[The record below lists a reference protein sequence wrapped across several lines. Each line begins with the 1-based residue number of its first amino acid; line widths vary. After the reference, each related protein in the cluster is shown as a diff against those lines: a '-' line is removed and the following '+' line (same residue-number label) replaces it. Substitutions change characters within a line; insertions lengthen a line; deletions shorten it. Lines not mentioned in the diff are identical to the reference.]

1 MSIEKLNEEF
11 NKELSYGSSETSDL
25 TSHIR
30 SGIAYLEALVGN
42 KLDFKENVFARSIL
56 RDYVRY
62 SVNNSTEYFEENFE
76 RELVR
81 LQLIEGVK
89 WLESEQKS

>member
-1 MSIEKLNEEF
+1 MNLDKLNKEF
-11 NKELSYGSSETSDL
+11 NEELSYGSSETSDL
-25 TSHIR
+25 RSHIL
-30 SGIAYLEALVGN
+30 SGISYLETLVGN
-42 KLDFKENVFARSIL
+42 SIDFEDNNYARTLL

-76 RELVR
+76 KELVR

-89 WLESEQKS
+89 YFEQKS

>member
-1 MSIEKLNEEF
+1 MNLEKLNEEF

-25 TSHIR
+25 RSHIL
-30 SGIAYLEALVGN
+30 SGMSYLETLVGN
-42 KLDFKENVFARSIL
+42 NIDYEENTFARTLL

-62 SVNNSTEYFEENFE
+62 SVNNSTEYFEDNFE
-76 RELVR
+76 KELVR

-89 WLESEQKS
+89 WYGQKS

>member
-1 MSIEKLNEEF
+1 MNIEKLNEEF

>member
-1 MSIEKLNEEF
+1 MNLDKLNKEF
-11 NKELSYGSSETSDL
+11 NEELSYGSSETSDL
-25 TSHIR
+25 RSHIL
-30 SGIAYLEALVGN
+30 SGISYLETLVGN
-42 KLDFKENVFARSIL
+42 SIDFEGNNFARTLL

-76 RELVR
+76 KELVR

-89 WLESEQKS
+89 YFEQKS

>member
-1 MSIEKLNEEF
+1 MNLDKLNKEF
-11 NKELSYGSSETSDL
+11 NEELSYGSSETSDL
-25 TSHIR
+25 RSHIL
-30 SGIAYLEALVGN
+30 SGISYLEALVGN
-42 KLDFKENVFARSIL
+42 SIDFEDNNYARTLL

-76 RELVR
+76 KELVR

-89 WLESEQKS
+89 YFEQKS

>member
-42 KLDFKENVFARSIL
+42 KLDFEENVFARSIL

>member
-1 MSIEKLNEEF
+1 MNLDKLNKEF
-11 NKELSYGSSETSDL
+11 NEELSYGSSETSDL
-25 TSHIR
+25 RSHIL
-30 SGIAYLEALVGN
+30 SGISYLETLVGN
-42 KLDFKENVFARSIL
+42 SIDFEDNIFARTLL

-76 RELVR
+76 KELVR

-89 WLESEQKS
+89 YFEQKS

>member
-1 MSIEKLNEEF
+1 MNLDKLNKEF
-11 NKELSYGSSETSDL
+11 NEELSYGSSETSDL
-25 TSHIR
+25 RSHIL
-30 SGIAYLEALVGN
+30 SGISYLEAFVGN
-42 KLDFKENVFARSIL
+42 AIDFEDNNFARTLL

-76 RELVR
+76 KELVR

-89 WLESEQKS
+89 YFEQKS

>member
-1 MSIEKLNEEF
+1 MNLDKLNKEF
-11 NKELSYGSSETSDL
+11 NEELSYGSSETSDL
-25 TSHIR
+25 RSHIL
-30 SGIAYLEALVGN
+30 SGISYLEALVGN
-42 KLDFKENVFARSIL
+42 AIDFEDNNYARTLL

-76 RELVR
+76 KELVR

-89 WLESEQKS
+89 YFEQKS

>member
-1 MSIEKLNEEF
+1 MDLDKLNKEF
-11 NKELSYGSSETSDL
+11 NEELSYGSSETSDL
-25 TSHIR
+25 RSHIL
-30 SGIAYLEALVGN
+30 SGISYLETLVGN
-42 KLDFKENVFARSIL
+42 SIDFEDNNYARTLL

-76 RELVR
+76 KELVR

-89 WLESEQKS
+89 YFEQKS